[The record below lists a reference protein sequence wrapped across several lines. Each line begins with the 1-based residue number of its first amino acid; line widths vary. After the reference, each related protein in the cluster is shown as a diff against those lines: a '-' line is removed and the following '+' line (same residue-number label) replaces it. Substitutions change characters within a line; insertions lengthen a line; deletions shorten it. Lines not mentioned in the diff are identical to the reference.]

1 MKKSINE
8 KEQCVQTDVMQSVLL
23 TEKDLIDLGF
33 EIVRFKEPNYN
44 IVIDRFWKLDYAIM
58 RINKKIGNGDDL
70 VIRFREGKFV
80 LDGFYGV
87 RFYKKQ
93 DILDLISCFTRSSQ
107 TVALLELK
115 KKTPIFY
122 CKNRV
127 FVENYHGKHCVFQ
140 CSECRKGAPN
150 I

>member
-1 MKKSINE
+1 MNTNKTQA
-8 KEQCVQTDVMQSVLL
+8 EQLPQDAVMQSVLL

-44 IVIDRFWKLDYAIM
+44 IGIDRFWKLDYAIM
-58 RINKKIGNGDDL
+58 RINQKTGNGDDL

-87 RFYKKQ
+87 RFYKKK

-107 TVALLELK
+107 TVA
-115 KKTPIFY
+115 
-122 CKNRV
+122 
-127 FVENYHGKHCVFQ
+127 
-140 CSECRKGAPN
+140 
-150 I
+150 

>member
-1 MKKSINE
+1 MPNKNKNTE
-8 KEQCVQTDVMQSVLL
+8 VPQCVQTDVMQSVLL

-44 IVIDRFWKLDYAIM
+44 IGIDRFWKLDYAIM
-58 RINKKIGNGDDL
+58 RINQKTGNGDDL

-107 TVALLELK
+107 TVA
-115 KKTPIFY
+115 
-122 CKNRV
+122 
-127 FVENYHGKHCVFQ
+127 
-140 CSECRKGAPN
+140 
-150 I
+150 

>member
-1 MKKSINE
+1 MKTENNE
-8 KEQCVQTDVMQSVLL
+8 NEALNKTDVMQSVLL

-44 IVIDRFWKLDYAIM
+44 IRIDRFWKLDYAIM
-58 RINKKIGNGDDL
+58 RINQKTGNGDDL

-93 DILDLISCFTRSSQ
+93 DMLDLISCFTRSSQ
-107 TVALLELK
+107 TVA
-115 KKTPIFY
+115 
-122 CKNRV
+122 
-127 FVENYHGKHCVFQ
+127 
-140 CSECRKGAPN
+140 
-150 I
+150 

>member
-1 MKKSINE
+1 MVGRYHSLHLTFCNLWKLRKLNTNHNKQTLTLNLKIMNTN
-8 KEQCVQTDVMQSVLL
+8 KTQAEQLPQDAVMQSVLL

-33 EIVRFKEPNYN
+33 EIVRFKEPHYN
-44 IVIDRFWKLDYAIM
+44 IGIDRFWKLDYAIM
-58 RINKKIGNGDDL
+58 RINQKTGNGDDL

-107 TVALLELK
+107 TVA
-115 KKTPIFY
+115 
-122 CKNRV
+122 
-127 FVENYHGKHCVFQ
+127 
-140 CSECRKGAPN
+140 
-150 I
+150 

>member
-1 MKKSINE
+1 MPQFWFRTAKHLLITNPAKYKNDIMNTN
-8 KEQCVQTDVMQSVLL
+8 KDQAEQLPQDAVMQSVLL

-44 IVIDRFWKLDYAIM
+44 IGIDRFWKLDYAIM
-58 RINKKIGNGDDL
+58 RINQKTGNGDDL

-107 TVALLELK
+107 TVA
-115 KKTPIFY
+115 
-122 CKNRV
+122 
-127 FVENYHGKHCVFQ
+127 
-140 CSECRKGAPN
+140 
-150 I
+150 

>member
-1 MKKSINE
+1 MRNFSYKVWQTYLQRQSACSSLWELKTIINIYNKKNMKKSINE

-44 IVIDRFWKLDYAIM
+44 IGIDRFWKLDYAIM
-58 RINKKIGNGDDL
+58 RINQKIGNGDDL

-107 TVALLELK
+107 TVA
-115 KKTPIFY
+115 
-122 CKNRV
+122 
-127 FVENYHGKHCVFQ
+127 
-140 CSECRKGAPN
+140 
-150 I
+150 